1 MLSKYLKVVDAIIIL
16 FQVSEY
22 RLRVYN
28 TIFRRGLFLG
38 PVRGNQVN
46 NDFFSLFSHIMSFV
60 PLPDWVVEYIID
72 IIDEARSYFL
82 TSSVGHRKEK

>member
-1 MLSKYLKVVDAIIIL
+1 MIQEYKDDNIL
-16 FQVSEY
+16 EELYS
-22 RLRVYN
+22 
-28 TIFRRGLFLG
+28 
-38 PVRGNQVN
+38 
-46 NDFFSLFSHIMSFV
+46 

>member
-60 PLPDWVVEYIID
+60 LVLNQMALEELISKMKSWKFTDEQQNII
-72 IIDEARSYFL
+72 F
-82 TSSVGHRKEK
+82 